1 MSIVAYV
8 GLPGSGKSYSVI
20 EHQILPAIKAG
31 RTVVTNIPMRSE
43 AWAELTDAKGQPLPG
58 KFVDFPVE
66 QVAAEPDRIREYV
79 TPGSVFVLD
88 EVWRMFPAG
97 LVAAKVPGAFKSLLA
112 EHRHMRDDQG
122 NTTQIVLVTQDLQQ
136 ISAFARA
143 LVENTFVTTKLTMV
157 GSSGSFRVDVFHGAV
172 KGAVP
177 SISNRLRFIL
187 GRYSPEIFKLY
198 KSHTLAVDQD
208 ASGANEKGMDRRAN
222 ILLRP
227 AFIIGAVLAPL
238 LIWYGL
244 HQFNKAFHG
253 GLVPKAKTPAAAVG
267 ADARSVA
274 TSNAPP
280 ASGGIFSSPP
290 ARSGNSAEDALHPGL
305 VAVLVEPSGRRVGL
319 VSDGK
324 RLHHVTDCRL
334 NTDTGQWQCR
344 QGSAF
349 WDAVGQVEDVG
360 SQDTGQLPVVI
371 SFPVAPYTSAAVSQ
385 RP

>member
-31 RTVVTNIPMRSE
+31 RTVVTNIPMRPE
-43 AWAELTDAKGQPLPG
+43 AWAELKDAKGQPLPG

-79 TPGSVFVLD
+79 TPGCVFVLD

-97 LVAAKVPGAFKSLLA
+97 LVAAKVPEAFKSLLA
-112 EHRHMRDDQG
+112 EHRHMRDDKG
-122 NTTQIVLVTQDLQQ
+122 DTTQIVLVTQDLQQ
-136 ISAFARA
+136 ISAFART

-157 GSSGSFRVDVFHGAV
+157 GSRGSYRVDVFHGTV

-198 KSHTLAVDQD
+198 KSHTLAVDGD

-227 AFIIGAVLAPL
+227 VFIIGAVLAPL

-244 HQFNKAFHG
+244 HTFSKAFHG
-253 GLVPKAKTPAAAVG
+253 GLVPKSKAADSAPAG

-274 TSNAPP
+274 TSNAPAGGGGLFAAPPRP
-280 ASGGIFSSPP
+280 ATGAEADQPP
-290 ARSGNSAEDALHPGL
+290 QPRL
-305 VAVLVEPSGRRVGL
+305 VVFLQFPDGSHVGF
-319 VSDGK
+319 VSDGQ
-324 RLHHVTDCRL
+324 RIHRTRDCRFVD
-334 NTDTGQWQCR
+334 DTGEWSCR
-344 QGSAF
+344 VEQSF
-349 WDAVGQVEDVG
+349 WDIFGRAKDAAIEAGQPPHQVN
-360 SQDTGQLPVVI
+360 LPVARY
-371 SFPVAPYTSAAVSQ
+371 SSAH
-385 RP
+385 